1 MAQKIGRDGAVWKQT
16 RKGWV
21 NQSTGAVAAKSS
33 DIPGK
38 RKQHRE
44 YRNADATLLRAYL
57 ANRDIDALPVA
68 VLMLYGAAVALT
80 DDWSST
86 DSGKL
91 EQLLWLSK
99 TLPDYAPASIRKYCS
114 CSGTESRRLSRAL
127 RSISAAI
134 APYAAEDFAWAY
146 DVAFFNRVNAG
157 SAYPWT
163 DGILGGKETRLG
175 FAVDLVQGALN
186 GLSSLQEYPDGW
198 CSGTDTRPT
207 VRGERYSKWVE
218 SDEYAD
224 ADYADSEDWK
234 GILCNLQSESVG
246 ASLETVP
253 DKPLY
258 WRARLSGA

>member
-1 MAQKIGRDGAVWKQT
+1 MAQKTGLDGAVWKQT

-21 NQSTGAVAAKSS
+21 NQSTGAVVAKSS
-33 DIPGK
+33 DVPGK

-57 ANRDIDALPVA
+57 ANRDMDALPVS

-80 DDWSST
+80 EDWSST
-86 DSGKL
+86 DAGKL

-99 TLPDYAPASIRKYCS
+99 TLPDYAPGSIRKYCS

-157 SAYPWT
+157 SAYPGT
-163 DGILGGKETRLG
+163 DGILGGKETRIG
-175 FAVDLVQGALN
+175 FAVDLLQGSLN
-186 GLSSLQEYPDGW
+186 GLCSMKVYPDVW
-198 CSGTDTRPT
+198 CSGTDTTPT
-207 VRGERYSKWVE
+207 VNGRRYSKWVE
-218 SDEYAD
+218 SEEYAD
-224 ADYADSEDWK
+224 ADSAESDDWK
-234 GILCNLQSESVG
+234 HSLCILQVQSVG
-246 ASLETVP
+246 VSLEIVP